1 MISRAAQRR
10 LGPWIVG
17 LFLIAQIFGV
27 VPLMSEH
34 TTHLAEVQ
42 LVLSKG
48 SASTESIPKGHH
60 HVGDADGSLQH
71 HELQDL
77 NCAFTC
83 VVCCEIAFIHVAIIA
98 PAPSV
103 LAEADRI
110 LLERPP
116 KPVPSI

>member
-1 MISRAAQRR
+1 MIPRAAQRR

-17 LFLIAQIFGV
+17 LFVVAQIFGV

-34 TTHLAEVQ
+34 TAHLAEVQ
-42 LVLSKG
+42 LVLSKN
-48 SASTESIPKGHH
+48 SASTGSIPKGHH
-60 HVGDADGSLQH
+60 HVDDADGSLQH

-83 VVCCEIAFIHVAIIA
+83 VVCCEIAFVHVAITAHA
-98 PAPSV
+98 PNA

-116 KPVPSI
+116 KPVLSI

>member
-1 MISRAAQRR
+1 M
-10 LGPWIVG
+10 GPWIVG
-17 LFLIAQIFGV
+17 LFVIGQIFGV
-27 VPLMSEH
+27 VPLISEH
-34 TTHLAEVQ
+34 TAHLAEV
-42 LVLSKG
+42 KAN
-48 SASTESIPKGHH
+48 ASTQGIPKGHH

-83 VVCCEIAFIHVAIIA
+83 VVCCEIAFVHLATTA

-103 LAEADRI
+103 IAEADRI

-116 KPVPSI
+116 KPLLSI